1 MNKSARTFHLFSD
14 ETRLRILMLLGEGE
28 LFVCQIM
35 AVLGISQP
43 LVSRNLALMRDA
55 GLVDERREKKLV
67 FYSLKKNL
75 IPPLGKLIA
84 IMKDELREDPV
95 ILRDREVLADCRDF
109 QKRKGECDMKTF
121 LEYVQKRRM
130 MKKAS

>member
-1 MNKSARTFHLFSD
+1 
-14 ETRLRILMLLGEGE
+14 MLLGEGE

-35 AVLGISQP
+35 AVLGVSQP

-55 GLVDERREKKLV
+55 GLVDERREKKLM
-67 FYSLKKNL
+67 FYSLRKN
-75 IPPLGKLIA
+75 PASPLGKLIS
-84 IMKDELREDPV
+84 IMKSELREDPV
-95 ILRDREVLADCRDF
+95 FLRDREVLADCRDF

-121 LEYVQKRRM
+121 LEYVEKRRL